1 MIMNLAG
8 VLLLL
13 VFFWKRSRA
22 MVAVLFLLALFIAL
36 CSYSIGQITWK
47 LGSDSFQEA
56 SNFDPR
62 EALFYAHT
70 VIENLSVDPQ
80 VEDIAWS
87 ISAVLLVMG
96 ALWLAGLRLPWIRP
110 RGWPVLLAGLGL
122 LAGGLWSSTSSA
134 VAELQEASVAYD
146 SIRERFNSLPVPQI
160 SVAHQPPLTLFV
172 YIGESTSSLNMQ
184 IYGYPRR
191 TTPKLAALA
200 TNDPGLMIFDRVF
213 STHVHTS
220 PSLLEAF
227 SLRPT
232 SQDNAVPV
240 TDQLRVPLVDI
251 LLSKG
256 IRTVLYSNQSRKGTW
271 NLAAGV
277 VFGRA
282 DQTFTLDMP
291 IGDLE
296 TSAKPL
302 DSDFLP
308 RVLVDPV
315 LTDSSHA
322 LLLFHS
328 YAGHGPYRGNVSPEM
343 PTPEW
348 LISDRISTE
357 HPDVVDDYDTAV
369 SGVDANLART
379 ISAVAASQKPIIF
392 VYFSDHGEAV
402 ATDDGHDSAR
412 FRVEMSTV
420 PFLVYFNEAARR
432 SFPERF
438 AQMKELATTRNV
450 ATLAQ
455 LIPTLLK
462 LMGVTVDPQAGFDI
476 PPPLGAP
483 WAPYP
488 IVVRSTVEGLSSRR
502 IVEIPAPPGAVS
514 NGPTASQDGTSVCFP
529 DRPTGTQ
536 ASCFQMEIV
545 TPPQD

>member
-1 MIMNLAG
+1 
-8 VLLLL
+8 
-13 VFFWKRSRA
+13 
-22 MVAVLFLLALFIAL
+22 
-36 CSYSIGQITWK
+36 
-47 LGSDSFQEA
+47 
-56 SNFDPR
+56 
-62 EALFYAHT
+62 
-70 VIENLSVDPQ
+70 
-80 VEDIAWS
+80 
-87 ISAVLLVMG
+87 
-96 ALWLAGLRLPWIRP
+96 
-110 RGWPVLLAGLGL
+110 
-122 LAGGLWSSTSSA
+122 
-134 VAELQEASVAYD
+134 
-146 SIRERFNSLPVPQI
+146 
-160 SVAHQPPLTLFV
+160 
-172 YIGESTSSLNMQ
+172 
-184 IYGYPRR
+184 
-191 TTPKLAALA
+191 
-200 TNDPGLMIFDRVF
+200 
-213 STHVHTS
+213 
-220 PSLLEAF
+220 
-227 SLRPT
+227 
-232 SQDNAVPV
+232 
-240 TDQLRVPLVDI
+240 
-251 LLSKG
+251 
-256 IRTVLYSNQSRKGTW
+256 
-271 NLAAGV
+271 
-277 VFGRA
+277 
-282 DQTFTLDMP
+282 
-291 IGDLE
+291 
-296 TSAKPL
+296 
-302 DSDFLP
+302 
-308 RVLVDPV
+308 
-315 LTDSSHA
+315 
-322 LLLFHS
+322 
-328 YAGHGPYRGNVSPEM
+328 M

-392 VYFSDHGEAV
+392 IYFSDHGEAV

-420 PFLVYFNEAARR
+420 PFLVYFNEAARQT
-432 SFPERF
+432 FPERF